1 MTMEPQDMTDDQL
14 QKAVGLAYNAEKL
27 AKKQLADLKKEWLRR
42 QGNTVGTQY
51 EAEGV
56 SVHLSDNAR
65 WDEATARRVLADMKI
80 PADVIAK
87 MEITVLDRKE
97 AEDKLPPR
105 VYRMCQ
111 KAHGTRF
118 NVNFT

>member
-1 MTMEPQDMTDDQL
+1 MTMDPHEMSDAQL
-14 QKAVGLAYNAEKL
+14 NKAVGLAYNAEKL

-42 QGNTVGTQY
+42 QGSTVGTQY

-65 WDEATARRVLADMKI
+65 WDEDTARRVLADMKI

-87 MEITVLDRKE
+87 MEVTVLDSK
-97 AEDKLPPR
+97 AAKDKLPPR

-111 KAHGTRF
+111 KVHGTRF